1 MVPWYRSAAAYY
13 HCYTH
18 QKVIDD
24 KSKGH
29 KSKYRSRV
37 SMKKNAKQTEEKL
50 KVISVGDTQECNR
63 GIHYL
68 RLRGKGY

>member
-1 MVPWYRSAAAYY
+1 MVPWYRSTAAYY

-24 KSKGH
+24 KCKGH
-29 KSKYRSRV
+29 KSKYRSLV

-50 KVISVGDTQECNR
+50 KVISVDDTQECNR